1 MPRKALGARLYCER
15 NGVWYIRDLVG
26 GSECRVST
34 RARDRREAEKAL
46 ARYIADKDRPQ
57 GPSRPDEITA
67 ADVLALYGSE
77 RAPTV
82 ADPER
87 IAYAIRALVPIL
99 GALPVASLN
108 GAACRRY
115 AKRRGLSDGTIR
127 KELGTLQAALN
138 YAAVEGLLTSAPRI
152 WLPPKPAPR
161 DRWLTRDEVAAL
173 LRAAYRNPKAKHLA
187 RFILTAIYTGTRSQ
201 AILGLRYT
209 PHTSGGNVDTEDGML
224 YRRAP
229 GKTETKKRTPPVPI
243 PARLLA
249 HLRRWERMGAQHVVE
264 IDGMP
269 VASVKRA
276 WATALATAGIDHCTR
291 HDLRRTAVTW
301 AMRAGADKWA
311 ASGFFG
317 LSFDMLERVYG
328 HHHPDYLRSAVE
340 AMGRRDVDNRVTTRL
355 SEARRVAAN

>member
-1 MPRKALGARLYCER
+1 MPHT
-15 NGVWYIRDLVG
+15 VG
-26 GSECRVST
+26 G
-34 RARDRREAEKAL
+34 
-46 ARYIADKDRPQ
+46 
-57 GPSRPDEITA
+57 
-67 ADVLALYGSE
+67 
-77 RAPTV
+77 
-82 ADPER
+82 
-87 IAYAIRALVPIL
+87 
-99 GALPVASLN
+99 
-108 GAACRRY
+108 
-115 AKRRGLSDGTIR
+115 
-127 KELGTLQAALN
+127 
-138 YAAVEGLLTSAPRI
+138 
-152 WLPPKPAPR
+152 
-161 DRWLTRDEVAAL
+161 
-173 LRAAYRNPKAKHLA
+173 H
-187 RFILTAIYTGTRSQ
+187 
-201 AILGLRYT
+201 
-209 PHTSGGNVDTEDGML
+209 VDTEDGML

-229 GKTETKKRTPPVPI
+229 GKAETKKRTPPVPI

-340 AMGRRDVDNRVTTRL
+340 AMGRRDVDNRVTARL